1 MHNPAIDLPSVRW
14 LFYGF
19 TFNTQPTGERTAIMS
34 GDFDLI
40 IQGGH
45 LIDPKNDLDSPADI
59 AIKDGLVA
67 AISDR
72 IECSSAKVIDVSGL
86 YVTPGLIDIH
96 VHVYGGYRGWLFP
109 DQHALPYGVTTVVD
123 TGGAGWK
130 DMADFK
136 RSIIDPAQTRVLA
149 FVNIVGAGMTGPPE
163 QDVSEMDPAL
173 CAAAIEQYREHVVGA
188 KSAHFGGPG
197 WESAGGAISAARQS
211 DSIAM
216 IDFAPQPTR
225 SYEELL
231 ERMSPGDIHTHLYA
245 AHIPLLNADKRV
257 EDYVRRARQ
266 RGIVFDT
273 GHGGGSFWF
282 RIAVPAM
289 AQNFPPDTIS
299 TDLHK
304 DSRML
309 PNATMPITMSK
320 FLSLGMPL
328 QEVVYRSTRRPAEVI
343 RHPQLGHLSVGAEA
357 DLAAFA
363 LHEGD
368 FAFVDSGRARMRGQ
382 QKLECE
388 LTLRAGQVVWDLN
401 GRSLVDWEKA
411 GEYRRLA

>member
-1 MHNPAIDLPSVRW
+1 
-14 LFYGF
+14 
-19 TFNTQPTGERTAIMS
+19 MS

-45 LIDPKNDLDSPADI
+45 LIDPKNDLDGPADI
-59 AIKDGLVA
+59 AVKDGLVA
-67 AISDR
+67 VVAER
-72 IECSSAKVIDVSGL
+72 IEPSSAKVIDVSGL

-96 VHVYGGYRGWLFP
+96 VHVYGGYQGWLFP

-136 RSIIDPAQTRVLA
+136 RTIIDPAQTRVLA
-149 FVNIVGAGMTGPPE
+149 FVNIVGAGMIGAPE

-173 CAAAIEQYREHVVGA
+173 CAAAIEQYREFVVGA

-197 WESAGGAISAARQS
+197 WESAGGAIEAARQS

-216 IDFAPQPTR
+216 IDFAPRPTR
-225 SYEELL
+225 TYEELL
-231 ERMSPGDIHTHLYA
+231 ARMSPGDIHTHLYA
-245 AHIPLLNADKRV
+245 AHIPLLDEDKKV
-257 EDYVRRARQ
+257 ADYVRQARQ

-289 AQNFPPDTIS
+289 AQDFPPDTIS

-304 DSRML
+304 SSRML

-320 FLSLGMPL
+320 FLGLGMTL
-328 QEVVYRSTRRPAEVI
+328 KEVIYRSTHKPAEVI
-343 RHPQLGHLSVGAEA
+343 RYPQLGHLSIGAEA

-388 LTLRAGQVVWDLN
+388 LTLRAGRVVWDLN
-401 GRSLVDWEKA
+401 GRSLVDWDKA
-411 GEYRRLA
+411 GEYRHLV

>member
-1 MHNPAIDLPSVRW
+1 
-14 LFYGF
+14 
-19 TFNTQPTGERTAIMS
+19 MS

-45 LIDPKNDLDSPADI
+45 LIDPKNDLDGPADI

-67 AISDR
+67 AVADR
-72 IECSSAKVIDVSGL
+72 IECNSAKVIDVSGL

-96 VHVYGGYRGWLFP
+96 VHVYGGYQGWLFP

-136 RSIIDPAQTRVLA
+136 RTIIDPAQTRVLA
-149 FVNIVGAGMTGPPE
+149 FVNIVGAGMIGAPE

-173 CAAAIEQYREHVVGA
+173 CATAIEQYREHVVGA

-197 WESAGGAISAARQS
+197 WESAGGAIEAARQS

-216 IDFAPQPTR
+216 IDFAPKPTR

-245 AHIPLLNADKRV
+245 AHIPLLDEDKKV
-257 EDYVRRARQ
+257 ADYVRRARQ

-304 DSRML
+304 SSRML

-320 FLSLGMPL
+320 FLNLGMSL
-328 QEVVYRSTRRPAEVI
+328 QEVVYRSTYRPAEVI

-368 FAFVDSGRARMRGQ
+368 FAFVDSGRARMRGR

-401 GRSLVDWEKA
+401 GRSLVDWDEA
-411 GEYRRLA
+411 GEYRHLA

>member
-19 TFNTQPTGERTAIMS
+19 TSNTQPTGERTAIMS
-34 GDFDLI
+34 GNFDLI

-45 LIDPKNDLDSPADI
+45 LIDPKNDLNSPADI

-67 AISDR
+67 AVSDR
-72 IECSSAKVIDVSGL
+72 IKCSSAKVIDVSGL

-130 DMADFK
+130 DFADFK
-136 RSIIDPAQTRVLA
+136 HSIIDPAQTRVLA

-173 CAAAIEQYREHVVGA
+173 CAAAIEQYREHIVGA

>member
-1 MHNPAIDLPSVRW
+1 
-14 LFYGF
+14 
-19 TFNTQPTGERTAIMS
+19 MS

-45 LIDPKNDLDSPADI
+45 LIDPKNNLNGPADI

-67 AISDR
+67 AVADR
-72 IECSSAKVIDVSGL
+72 IECSSAKVINVSGL

-96 VHVYGGYRGWLFP
+96 VHVYGGYQGWLFP

-136 RSIIDPAQTRVLA
+136 RTIIDPAQTRVLA
-149 FVNIVGAGMTGPPE
+149 FVNIVGAGMIGAPE

-173 CAAAIEQYREHVVGA
+173 CAEAIEQYREHVVGA

-197 WESAGGAISAARQS
+197 WESAGGAIEAARQS

-216 IDFAPQPTR
+216 IDFAPRPTR
-225 SYEELL
+225 TYEELL

-245 AHIPLLNADKRV
+245 AHIPLLDADEKV
-257 EDYVRRARQ
+257 ADYVRQARQ

-289 AQNFPPDTIS
+289 AQDFPPDTIS

-304 DSRML
+304 SSRML

-320 FLSLGMPL
+320 FLSLGMSL
-328 QEVVYRSTRRPAEVI
+328 QEVVYRSTHKPAEVI
-343 RHPQLGHLSVGAEA
+343 RHPQLGHLSIGAEA
-357 DLAAFA
+357 DLAAFV
-363 LHEGD
+363 LHEGN
-368 FAFVDSGRARMRGQ
+368 FAFVDSGRARMKGR

-401 GRSLVDWEKA
+401 GRSLVDWDEA

>member
-1 MHNPAIDLPSVRW
+1 
-14 LFYGF
+14 
-19 TFNTQPTGERTAIMS
+19 MS

-45 LIDPKNDLDSPADI
+45 LIDPKNDLNGPADI

-67 AISDR
+67 AVADR
-72 IECSSAKVIDVSGL
+72 IEGSSAKVINVSGL

-96 VHVYGGYRGWLFP
+96 VHVYGGYQGWLFP

-136 RSIIDPAQTRVLA
+136 RTIIDPAQTRVLA
-149 FVNIVGAGMTGPPE
+149 FVNIVGAGMIGAPE

-173 CAAAIEQYREHVVGA
+173 CAAAIEQYREFVVGA

-197 WESAGGAISAARQS
+197 WESAGGAIEAARQS

-245 AHIPLLNADKRV
+245 AHIPLLDEDKKV
-257 EDYVRRARQ
+257 ADYVRQARQ

-289 AQNFPPDTIS
+289 AQDFPPDTIS
-299 TDLHK
+299 TDIHK
-304 DSRML
+304 SSRML

-320 FLSLGMPL
+320 FLGLGMTL
-328 QEVVYRSTRRPAEVI
+328 KEVVYRSTHKPAEVI
-343 RHPQLGHLSVGAEA
+343 RHPQLGHLSIGAEA

-388 LTLRAGQVVWDLN
+388 LTLRAGRVVWDLN
-401 GRSLVDWEKA
+401 GRSLVDWDKA
-411 GEYRRLA
+411 GEYRHLA

>member
-1 MHNPAIDLPSVRW
+1 
-14 LFYGF
+14 
-19 TFNTQPTGERTAIMS
+19 MS
-34 GDFDLI
+34 SDFDII

-45 LIDPKNDLDSPADI
+45 LIDPKNDIDGPADI
-59 AIKDGLVA
+59 AVKDGLVA
-67 AISDR
+67 AVAER
-72 IECSSAKVIDVSGL
+72 IEPSSAKVIDVSGL

-96 VHVYGGYRGWLFP
+96 VHVYGGYQGWLFP

-136 RSIIDPAQTRVLA
+136 RTIIDPAQTRVLA
-149 FVNIVGAGMTGPPE
+149 FVNIVGAGMIGAPE

-173 CAAAIEQYREHVVGA
+173 CAAAIEQYREFVVGA

-197 WESAGGAISAARQS
+197 WESAGGAIEAARQS

-245 AHIPLLNADKRV
+245 AHIPLLDEDKKV
-257 EDYVRRARQ
+257 ADYVRQARQ

-289 AQNFPPDTIS
+289 AQDFPPDTIS

-304 DSRML
+304 SSRML

-320 FLSLGMPL
+320 FLGLGMTL
-328 QEVVYRSTRRPAEVI
+328 KEVVYRSTHKPAEVI
-343 RHPQLGHLSVGAEA
+343 RHPQLGHLSIGAEA

-388 LTLRAGQVVWDLN
+388 LTLRAGRVVWDLN
-401 GRSLVDWEKA
+401 GRSLVDWDKA
-411 GEYRRLA
+411 GEYRHLA

>member
-1 MHNPAIDLPSVRW
+1 
-14 LFYGF
+14 
-19 TFNTQPTGERTAIMS
+19 MS

-45 LIDPKNDLDSPADI
+45 LIDPKNDLNGLADI

-67 AISDR
+67 AVADR
-72 IECSSAKVIDVSGL
+72 IEYSSAKVINVSGL

-96 VHVYGGYRGWLFP
+96 VHVYGGYQGWLFP

-130 DMADFK
+130 DFADFK
-136 RSIIDPAQTRVLA
+136 RTIIDPAQTRVLA
-149 FVNIVGAGMTGPPE
+149 FVNIVGAGMIGAPE

-173 CAAAIEQYREHVVGA
+173 CAEAIEQYREHVVGA

-197 WESAGGAISAARQS
+197 WESAGGAIEAARQS

-216 IDFAPQPTR
+216 IDFAPRPTR
-225 SYEELL
+225 TYEELL

-245 AHIPLLNADKRV
+245 AHIPLLDADKKV
-257 EDYVRRARQ
+257 ADYVRQARQ
-266 RGIVFDT
+266 RGIIFDT
-273 GHGGGSFWF
+273 GHGNGSFWF

-304 DSRML
+304 SSRML
-309 PNATMPITMSK
+309 PNATMSITMSK
-320 FLSLGMPL
+320 FLNLGMSL
-328 QEVVYRSTRRPAEVI
+328 QEVVYRSTHKPAEVI
-343 RHPQLGHLSVGAEA
+343 RHPQLGHLSIGAEA

-368 FAFVDSGRARMRGQ
+368 FAFVDSGRARMPGR

-401 GRSLVDWEKA
+401 GRSLVDWDEA

>member
-1 MHNPAIDLPSVRW
+1 MS
-14 LFYGF
+14 
-19 TFNTQPTGERTAIMS
+19 ERTAIMS
-34 GDFDLI
+34 DDFDLI

-45 LIDPKNDLDSPADI
+45 LIDPKNNLNGPADI

-67 AISDR
+67 AVADR
-72 IECSSAKVIDVSGL
+72 IEPSSAKLINVSGL

-96 VHVYGGYRGWLFP
+96 VHVYGGYQGWLFP

-130 DMADFK
+130 DFADFK
-136 RSIIDPAQTRVLA
+136 RTIIDPAQTRVLA
-149 FVNIVGAGMTGPPE
+149 FVNIVGAGMIGAPE
-163 QDVSEMDPAL
+163 QDVSEMDPAP

-197 WESAGGAISAARQS
+197 WESAGGAIEAARQS

-216 IDFAPQPTR
+216 IDFAPRPTR
-225 SYEELL
+225 TYEELL
-231 ERMSPGDIHTHLYA
+231 ERMSRGDIHTHLYA
-245 AHIPLLNADKRV
+245 AHIPLLDADKKV
-257 EDYVRRARQ
+257 ADYVRQARQ

-273 GHGGGSFWF
+273 GHGNGSFWF

-289 AQNFPPDTIS
+289 AQDFPPDTIS

-304 DSRML
+304 SSRML

-320 FLSLGMPL
+320 FLNLGMSLP
-328 QEVVYRSTRRPAEVI
+328 EVVYRSTCRPAEVI
-343 RHPQLGHLSVGAEA
+343 RHPQLGHLSIGTEA

-368 FAFVDSGRARMRGQ
+368 FAFVDSGRTRMKGR

-401 GRSLVDWEKA
+401 GHSLVDWDEA
-411 GEYRRLA
+411 GEHHRLT

>member
-1 MHNPAIDLPSVRW
+1 MRNPAIDPTSVRW
-14 LFYGF
+14 LFYRF
-19 TFNTQPTGERTAIMS
+19 ASNTRPTSERTAIMS

-45 LIDPKNDLDSPADI
+45 LIDPKNDLDGPADI

-67 AISDR
+67 AVADR
-72 IECSSAKVIDVSGL
+72 IEGNSAKVIDVSGL

-96 VHVYGGYRGWLFP
+96 VHVYGGYQGWLFP

-123 TGGAGWK
+123 TGGSGWK

-136 RSIIDPAQTRVLA
+136 RTIIDPAQTRVLA
-149 FVNIVGAGMTGPPE
+149 FVNIVGAGMIGAPE

-173 CAAAIEQYREHVVGA
+173 CATAIEQYREHVVGA

-197 WESAGGAISAARQS
+197 WESAGGAIEAARQS

-216 IDFAPQPTR
+216 IDFAPKPTR

-245 AHIPLLNADKRV
+245 AHIPLLDEDKKV
-257 EDYVRRARQ
+257 ADYVRRARQ

-304 DSRML
+304 SSRML

-320 FLSLGMPL
+320 FLNLGMPL
-328 QEVVYRSTRRPAEVI
+328 QEVVYRSTHRPAEVI
-343 RHPQLGHLSVGAEA
+343 RRPQLGNLSVGAEA

-368 FAFVDSGRARMRGQ
+368 FAFVDSGRARMKGR

-388 LTLRAGQVVWDLN
+388 LTLRAGRVVWDLN
-401 GRSLVDWEKA
+401 GRSLIDWDEA
-411 GEYRRLA
+411 GEYRHLA

>member
-1 MHNPAIDLPSVRW
+1 MRAALDPTSARW
-14 LFYGF
+14 LFYDSAS
-19 TFNTQPTGERTAIMS
+19 NPRPTSERTAIMS
-34 GDFDLI
+34 SNFDLI

-45 LIDPKNDLDSPADI
+45 LIDPKNDLNGPADI
-59 AIKDGLVA
+59 AIKDGRVA
-67 AISDR
+67 AVADR
-72 IECSSAKVIDVSGL
+72 IEGRSAQVIDVSNL
-86 YVTPGLIDIH
+86 YVTPGLVDIH
-96 VHVYGGYRGWLFP
+96 VHVYGGYQGWLFP
-109 DQHALPYGVTTVVD
+109 DPHALPCGVTTVVD

-130 DMADFK
+130 DFADFK
-136 RSIIDPAQTRVLA
+136 HSIIDPAQTRVLA

-163 QDVSEMDPAL
+163 QDVREMDPTR
-173 CAAAIEQYREHVVGA
+173 CTAAIEQFRDHVVGA

-197 WESAGGAISAARQS
+197 WESAGGAIAAARQS

-245 AHIPLLNADKRV
+245 AHIPLLDADKRV
-257 EDYVRRARQ
+257 ADYVRQSRQ

-273 GHGGGSFWF
+273 GHGNGSFWF

-304 DSRML
+304 ASRML

-320 FLSLGMPL
+320 FLNLGMPL
-328 QEVVYRSTRRPAEVI
+328 QEVVYRSTHKPAEVI
-343 RHPQLGHLSVGAEA
+343 GRPQLGHLTIGAEA

-363 LHEGD
+363 LHEGN
-368 FAFVDSGRARMRGQ
+368 FAFVDSGRARMRGR

-388 LTLRAGQVVWDLN
+388 LTLRAGRVVWDLN
-401 GRSLVDWEKA
+401 GRSLVDWDEA
-411 GEYRRLA
+411 GEYRHLA